1 MARAV
6 NHRLAAVREAAGV
19 TRAELAERLGAT
31 RQTVHKME
39 TGGIQLSLRHVYALA
54 EALGVEPAALLLD
67 GERAEDEA
75 RMIRAFRSLGAE
87 PRSLA
92 MRMIVAMAMTEQDLE
107 LMDLAHRLTA
117 ENRGRLV
124 ALARALESPEGSP

>member
-1 MARAV
+1 
-6 NHRLAAVREAAGV
+6 
-19 TRAELAERLGAT
+19 
-31 RQTVHKME
+31 
-39 TGGIQLSLRHVYALA
+39 
-54 EALGVEPAALLLD
+54 
-67 GERAEDEA
+67 
-75 RMIRAFRSLGAE
+75 
-87 PRSLA
+87 